1 MAFCISIPSFS
12 DSVTAPSLSQT
23 YFSLSRRPSNFIH
36 FLNLSLPIRPP
47 CLCRASN
54 SQPGPL
60 PKQSA
65 STSSK
70 KRKKKGKGDTKVFN
84 PTDVEV
90 VDDFSVD
97 EAGPSSSTSNSS
109 YLSYHPS
116 TLPKPP
122 AGFVL
127 DDHGKVLMASN
138 KRIATM
144 VRFLSQFPLGGFVL
158 NWYHFTAPLFT

>member
-70 KRKKKGKGDTKVFN
+70 KRKKKGKGDTKVLIL
-84 PTDVEV
+84 PT
-90 VDDFSVD
+90 SKLWMIL
-97 EAGPSSSTSNSS
+97 ASMR
-109 YLSYHPS
+109 
-116 TLPKPP
+116 
-122 AGFVL
+122 L
-127 DDHGKVLMASN
+127 DP
-138 KRIATM
+138 R
-144 VRFLSQFPLGGFVL
+144 
-158 NWYHFTAPLFT
+158 APLPIPVICRTTLRPCPNPQLGLC